1 MNARHMPPLTALRA
15 FEAAARHLSFK
26 HAAAELSLTPTAI
39 SHQIRQLE
47 DHLGVRLFVRGTRRV
62 DLTPAGQ
69 ALFPA
74 LRDGFDAIAHA
85 VQIVRPR
92 TQPRALV
99 LSTTMAFAS
108 RWLLQRL
115 ARFAA
120 DHPDIALH
128 LHTSDEPVDLQ
139 GGAAQLAVR
148 YGPGSYPG
156 LKCVPLLPSRFA
168 PVCAPGLGV
177 CDPEDLARAPLI
189 GFEWFRRDAAT
200 PDWPL
205 WFERAGR
212 AALPRQLHFSD
223 EVHAIQAAI
232 AGQGVALI
240 NLALVADELRTE
252 MLRQPF
258 GPELP
263 GYGFHLAWSE
273 GWDADPDI
281 AAVRAWL
288 LDEAARS
295 LRSDLGAPVS
305 PRPR

>member
-1 MNARHMPPLTALRA
+1 MTPRRLPPLTALRA

-26 HAAAELSLTPTAI
+26 HAANELSLTPTAI

-47 DHLGVRLFVRGTRRV
+47 DHLGVRLFVRTTRRV

-69 ALFPA
+69 GLFPA
-74 LRDGFDAIAHA
+74 LRDGLDAMARA
-85 VQIVRPR
+85 VQNVRPDA
-92 TQPRALV
+92 QPRTIV

-120 DHPDIALH
+120 SHPDIALH

-139 GGAAQLAVR
+139 GGVAQLAIR

-156 LKCVPLLPSRFA
+156 LNCVPLLPSRFA
-168 PVCAPGLGV
+168 PVCAPGLDV
-177 CDPEDLARAPLI
+177 RDLGQLAQVPLI
-189 GFEWFRRDAAT
+189 GFEWFRREGAT

-205 WFERAGR
+205 WFERAGC
-212 AALPRQLHFSD
+212 APLPRQLHFSD

-240 NLALVADELRTE
+240 NLALVADELRTGL
-252 MLRQPF
+252 LRQPF
-258 GPELP
+258 GPELAGHP
-263 GYGFHLAWSE
+263 FHLAWPKARD
-273 GWDADPDI
+273 GDPGI
-281 AAVRAWL
+281 AEVRAWL
-288 LDEAARS
+288 QLEAAGQASSSATERAAP
-295 LRSDLGAPVS
+295 GA
-305 PRPR
+305 

>member
-1 MNARHMPPLTALRA
+1 MTPRRLPPLTALRA

-26 HAAAELSLTPTAI
+26 HAANELSLTPTAI

-47 DHLGVRLFVRGTRRV
+47 DHLGVRLFVRTTRRV

-69 ALFPA
+69 GLFPA
-74 LRDGFDAIAHA
+74 LRDGFDAMARA
-85 VQIVRPR
+85 VQNVRPDA
-92 TQPRALV
+92 QPRTIV

-120 DHPDIALH
+120 SHPDIALH

-139 GGAAQLAVR
+139 GGAAQLAIR

-156 LKCVPLLPSRFA
+156 LNCVPLLPSRFA
-168 PVCAPGLGV
+168 PVCAPSLDVRGFGQ
-177 CDPEDLARAPLI
+177 LAQVPLI
-189 GFEWFRRDAAT
+189 GFEWFRREAAT

-205 WFERAGR
+205 WFERAGC
-212 AALPRQLHFSD
+212 APLPRQLHFSD

-240 NLALVADELRTE
+240 NLALVADELRTGL
-252 MLRQPF
+252 LRQPF
-258 GPELP
+258 GPELAGHP
-263 GYGFHLAWSE
+263 FHLAWAKARD
-273 GWDADPDI
+273 GDPGM
-281 AAVRAWL
+281 AEVRAWL
-288 LDEAARS
+288 QLEAAGHASSSATERA
-295 LRSDLGAPVS
+295 APA
-305 PRPR
+305 

>member
-1 MNARHMPPLTALRA
+1 MNARRLPPLTALRA

-26 HAAAELSLTPTAI
+26 HAATELSLTPTAI
-39 SHQIRQLE
+39 SHQVRQLE
-47 DHLGVRLFVRGTRRV
+47 DHLGVRLFVRGSRRV

-69 ALFPA
+69 SLFPA
-74 LRDGFDAIAHA
+74 LRDGFDAMARA
-85 VQIVRPR
+85 VQVLQPQ

-120 DHPDIALH
+120 THPGIALH

-139 GGAAQLAVR
+139 GGTAQLAVR
-148 YGPGSYPG
+148 YGRGSYPG
-156 LKCVPLLPSRFA
+156 LNCVPLLPSRFA
-168 PVCAPGLGV
+168 PVCAPASGV
-177 CDPEDLARAPLI
+177 RDVEDLAGVPLI
-189 GFEWFRRDAAT
+189 GFEWFRRDATT

-212 AALPRQLHFSD
+212 APLPRQLHFSD

-240 NLALVADELRTE
+240 NLALVADELHTGT
-252 MLRQPF
+252 LRQPF
-258 GPELP
+258 GPELA
-263 GYGFHLAWSE
+263 GHGFHLAWTQAQ
-273 GWDADPDI
+273 DADPDI
-281 AAVRAWL
+281 ALVRAWL
-288 LDEAARS
+288 LDEAAGRASS
-295 LRSDLGAPVS
+295 LTA
-305 PRPR
+305 

>member
-1 MNARHMPPLTALRA
+1 MNARRLPPLTALRA

-26 HAAAELSLTPTAI
+26 HAATELSLTPTAI
-39 SHQIRQLE
+39 SHQVRQLE
-47 DHLGVRLFVRGTRRV
+47 DHLGVRLFVRGIRRV
-62 DLTPAGQ
+62 DLTAAGQ
-69 ALFPA
+69 SLFPA
-74 LRDGFDAIAHA
+74 LRDGLDAMARA
-85 VQIVRPR
+85 VQAVRPE

-120 DHPDIALH
+120 AHPGIALH

-156 LKCVPLLPSRFA
+156 LVCIPLLPSRFA
-168 PVCAPGLGV
+168 PVCAPGLRLR
-177 CDPEDLARAPLI
+177 DFDDLAQVPLI
-189 GFEWFRRDAAT
+189 GFDWFRRDRTT

-205 WFERAGR
+205 WFERAKC
-212 AALPRQLHFSD
+212 APLSRQLQFTD

-240 NLALVADELRTE
+240 NLALVADELRTGV
-252 MLRQPF
+252 LRQPF
-258 GPELP
+258 DLELA
-263 GYGFHLAWSE
+263 GHGFHLVWAE
-273 GWDADPDI
+273 ARDADPDL
-281 AAVRAWL
+281 AEVRAWL
-288 LDEAARS
+288 LAEAAECVS
-295 LRSDLGAPVS
+295 LRDRDGPD
-305 PRPR
+305 

>member
-1 MNARHMPPLTALRA
+1 MNARRLPPLTALRA

-39 SHQIRQLE
+39 SHQVRQLE
-47 DHLGVRLFVRGTRRV
+47 DLLGVRLFVRGTRRV

-74 LRDGFDAIAHA
+74 LRDGFDAIARA
-85 VQIVRPR
+85 VQVVRPR

-156 LKCVPLLPSRFA
+156 MKCVPLLPSRFA
-168 PVCAPGLGV
+168 PICASGLRV
-177 CDPEDLARAPLI
+177 RDPEDLARVPLI

-205 WFERAGR
+205 WFERAGC

-240 NLALVADELRTE
+240 NLALVADELRTQ
-252 MLRQPF
+252 MLCQPF
-258 GPELP
+258 CPELP
-263 GYGFHLAWSE
+263 GHGFHLVWPEAWE
-273 GWDADPDI
+273 VDPDI
-281 AAVRAWL
+281 AKVRAWL
-288 LDEAARS
+288 LDEAAVSRGS
-295 LRSDLGAPVS
+295 VLR
-305 PRPR
+305 

>member
-1 MNARHMPPLTALRA
+1 MNARRLPPLTALRA

-47 DHLGVRLFVRGTRRV
+47 DLLGVRLFLRGTRRV

-74 LRDGFDAIAHA
+74 LRDGFDAIASA
-85 VQIVRPR
+85 VQVVRPR

-120 DHPDIALH
+120 NHPDIALH

-139 GGAAQLAVR
+139 GGVAQVAVR
-148 YGPGSYPG
+148 YGPGRYAG
-156 LKCVPLLPSRFA
+156 LQSVSLLPSRFA
-168 PVCAPGLGV
+168 PVCAPGLRV
-177 CDPEDLARAPLI
+177 RDLEDLSRVPLI
-189 GFEWFRRDAAT
+189 GFEWFRRDATT

-240 NLALVADELRTE
+240 NLALVSDELRTE
-252 MLRQPF
+252 MLCKPF
-258 GPELP
+258 DTELA
-263 GYGFHLAWSE
+263 GHDFHLVWPEA
-273 GWDADPDI
+273 WDADADI
-281 AAVRAWL
+281 AEVRAWL
-288 LDEAARS
+288 LDEAAASRQS
-295 LRSDLGAPVS
+295 I
-305 PRPR
+305 

>member
-1 MNARHMPPLTALRA
+1 MNARRLPPLTALRA

-39 SHQIRQLE
+39 SHQVRQLE

-62 DLTPAGQ
+62 DLTAAGQ
-69 ALFPA
+69 SLFPA
-74 LRDGFDAIAHA
+74 LRDGFDAMARA
-85 VQIVRPR
+85 VQAVRPG
-92 TQPRALV
+92 TQTRALV

-120 DHPDIALH
+120 AHPRIALH

-156 LKCVPLLPSRFA
+156 LNCVPLLPSRFA
-168 PVCAPGLGV
+168 PVCAPGLRVRGMQ
-177 CDPEDLARAPLI
+177 DLARVPLI
-189 GFEWFRRDAAT
+189 GFKWFRRDAAT

-205 WFERAGR
+205 WFERAGC
-212 AALPRQLHFSD
+212 APVPRQLHFSD

-240 NLALVADELRTE
+240 NLALVADELRTD
-252 MLRQPF
+252 MLCRPF
-258 GPELP
+258 GPEL
-263 GYGFHLAWSE
+263 A
-273 GWDADPDI
+273 
-281 AAVRAWL
+281 
-288 LDEAARS
+288 
-295 LRSDLGAPVS
+295 
-305 PRPR
+305 